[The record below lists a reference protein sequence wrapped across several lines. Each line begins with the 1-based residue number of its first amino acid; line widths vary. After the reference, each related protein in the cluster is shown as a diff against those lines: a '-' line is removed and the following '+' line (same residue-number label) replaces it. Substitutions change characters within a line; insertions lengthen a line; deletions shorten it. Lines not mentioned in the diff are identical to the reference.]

1 MGCELSVAPE
11 IGMAATDPDRVRLMW
26 LAVLVEGVNTALGHG
41 TGDISAVQRI
51 EAVAWIGSPDFD
63 DVCGFIGIEP
73 SVVLMQIE
81 TLREAGM
88 PFEVEV
94 WG

>member
-1 MGCELSVAPE
+1 MSALPAEMIGPE
-11 IGMAATDPDRVRLMW
+11 VTDPDRLRMMW

-41 TGDISAVQRI
+41 VGKISVAQRV
-51 EAVAWIGSPDFD
+51 EAVSWIGSQDFD
-63 DVCGFIGIEP
+63 AVCGFIGIEP
-73 SVVLMQIE
+73 TVVLMQIE
-81 TLREAGM
+81 TLREMGL